1 MLTIDGA
8 YGEGGG
14 QVLRTALTLAA
25 LTGRPFRIEHIRAR
39 RENPG
44 LRPQHLTAVRAAAA
58 VCEAGLEG
66 DELGAQ
72 VLAFV
77 PTGPPRSGEYTF
89 DVADAAR
96 AGSAGSV
103 ALVLQTVLLPLARAD
118 GDSRVTLRGGTHVPW
133 APPVPY
139 LEHVFLPVLARL
151 GVRAEV
157 ELARWGFYPAGG
169 GEIRVSVV
177 GREGPLS
184 PVSLTQR
191 GDLQRVWGVAAVMN
205 LPAHI
210 PQRMAARARNVLA
223 EAGLQAQVKPLRLRG
238 AGPGAGI
245 FLFTQ
250 YANVTT
256 GFTAHGRKGLPAEH
270 VAQAACEELLVHHRS
285 GAPADAHLA
294 DQVVLAMALAQ
305 GSSQVITSRV
315 SQHLLT
321 NAWVVQQFL
330 SRDVRVEGT
339 PGEPG
344 RVVVV

>member
-14 QVLRTALTLAA
+14 QVLRTALALAT

-44 LRPQHLTAVRAAAA
+44 LRPQHLTAVWAAAA
-58 VCEAGLEG
+58 VCEGRLEG
-66 DELGAQ
+66 DELGSQ

-77 PTGPPRSGEYTF
+77 PDGPPRAGEYTF

-103 ALVLQTVLLPLARAD
+103 ALILQTVLLPLGRAE

-139 LEHVFLPVLARL
+139 LEHVFLPVLAQL
-151 GVRAEV
+151 GVRAEI
-157 ELARWGFYPAGG
+157 ELSRWGFYPAGG
-169 GEIRVSVV
+169 GEIQVSIL
-177 GREGPLS
+177 GQKGPLS
-184 PVSLTQR
+184 PVTLTER

-205 LPAHI
+205 LPSHI

-223 EAGLQAQVKPLRLRG
+223 EAGLQAEIKPMRLRG

-245 FLFTQ
+245 FLFAQ

-256 GFTAHGRKGLPAEH
+256 GFTAFGRKGLPAEH
-270 VAQAACEELLVHHRS
+270 VAEAACEELVGHHRS

-294 DQVVLAMALAQ
+294 DQLVLAMSLAQ
-305 GSSQVITSRV
+305 GSSQVVTSLV

-339 PGEPG
+339 PGGLG
-344 RVVVV
+344 RVVIV